1 MFRGLPLVGTHFD
14 AANPDRLNIDG
25 PLHSQTGV
33 LFETLQ
39 AFSWSGLRAFAVVIV
54 SKSPENR
61 RSDRGHRRV
70 ERKSEVH
77 GTLHRMHDVAR

>member
-1 MFRGLPLVGTHFD
+1 MFRGLPLIGTHFD
-14 AANPDRLNIDG
+14 AANLDRLNIDG

-33 LFETLQ
+33 LFGTLQ
-39 AFSWSGLRAFAVVIV
+39 AFSWSGLRAIAVVIV

-70 ERKSEVH
+70 ERKDEVH

>member
-1 MFRGLPLVGTHFD
+1 MAHTFD
-14 AANPDRLNIDG
+14 AANLDRLNIDG

-39 AFSWSGLRAFAVVIV
+39 AFSWSAIAVVIV

-70 ERKSEVH
+70 ERKDEVH
-77 GTLHRMHDVAR
+77 GTLHRMLDVAR